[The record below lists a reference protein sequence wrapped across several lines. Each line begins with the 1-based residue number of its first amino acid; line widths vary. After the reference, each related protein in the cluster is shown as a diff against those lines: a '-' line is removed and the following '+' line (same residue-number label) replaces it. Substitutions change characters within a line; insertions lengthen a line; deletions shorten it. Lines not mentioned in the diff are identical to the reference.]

1 MFSLLKDTKITSVEN
16 AAVAGTTDLVTDVLD
31 MAGFDSVLFM
41 AKLGD
46 VTTGSVFQLTVA
58 SNPTNSASNG
68 TTEKAG
74 TEITA
79 GASDY
84 DNKLVI
90 VDVLRPSQQYV
101 YATLRIDTAN
111 AVVDGIFAI
120 QYNSKAVPIT
130 QGSTVGT
137 ASLGGPNA

>member
-1 MFSLLKDTKITSVEN
+1 MFSLLKDTKISAVEN

-31 MAGFDSVLFM
+31 MTGYDSVLFM

-46 VTTGSVFQLTVA
+46 VTSGSVFQLTVS
-58 SNPTNSASNG
+58 SNPTNSASAG

-101 YATLRIDTAN
+101 YATLRIDTQN

-120 QYNSKAVPIT
+120 QYNAKSLPVT

-137 ASLGGPNA
+137 SSLGGPNA

>member
-1 MFSLLKDTKITSVEN
+1 MFSLLKDTKISAVEN
-16 AAVAGTTDLVTDVLD
+16 AAAAGTTDLVTDVLD
-31 MAGFDSVLFM
+31 MTGFDSVLFM

-46 VTTGSVFQLTVA
+46 VTSGSVLQLTVS

-84 DNKLVI
+84 DNKLLI

-101 YATLRIDTAN
+101 YATLRIDTQN
-111 AVVDGIFAI
+111 AVVDGIFAV
-120 QYNSKAVPIT
+120 QYNSRSVPVT
-130 QGSTVGT
+130 QGSSVGSG
-137 ASLGGPNA
+137 SLGGPNA